1 MTYQE
6 FEKSLLEILNDNS
19 DITIGNDMSVNTRI
33 TVREDGQVF
42 ITEYEG
48 FRRVE
53 TNININDIVERRKEV
68 DYDEYYFIDSNDRA
82 LAVDLNEDQ
91 LYYCF
96 DGKPSGYGPAFDH
109 FSRFPV
115 DENHTDAQCIE
126 EKKNLYRTMLDY
138 AKNHPQE

>member
-53 TNININDIVERRKEV
+53 RIGLSGCTPCERKEAR
-68 DYDEYYFIDSNDRA
+68 S
-82 LAVDLNEDQ
+82 
-91 LYYCF
+91 
-96 DGKPSGYGPAFDH
+96 
-109 FSRFPV
+109 
-115 DENHTDAQCIE
+115 
-126 EKKNLYRTMLDY
+126 
-138 AKNHPQE
+138 